1 MKAQNGTL
9 PENVI
14 IKLIGEREC
23 EVILADNAVEVVEED
38 RTYYEYHE
46 YKFTTI
52 YREGLAEK
60 IKSNVAR
67 YLEFAKGKVRGEK
80 QAEILRQLAELDK
93 VVTRV
98 EEDLIEQLQIEL
110 HPKKLEVML
119 KKQVLREELAGL

>member
-1 MKAQNGTL
+1 MKAQNGTY
-9 PENVI
+9 PDDVK

-23 EVILADNAVEVVEED
+23 EIILAGDVIEVVEED

-52 YREGLAEK
+52 YREGLSEK

-67 YLEFAKGKVRGEK
+67 YLEFAKEKVRGEK

-98 EEDLIEQLQIEL
+98 EEDLIEQLKIEL
-110 HPKKLEVML
+110 HPKKLEVIA
-119 KKQVLREELAGL
+119 KKQALRQELAEL